1 MSPYFPYALDTVQPP
16 TFGLIVLS
24 VDETLEDDFRHL
36 ITANTARLHITRIP
50 SGAELTPETIAQMA
64 HDLPAAAALLP
75 KEARFDAIAYA
86 CTSGTAL
93 IGADRVTE
101 LIKAN
106 ATAAAV
112 TTPLTAALSAIHHL
126 GLKRVGIVSPYI
138 TSVAAPI
145 RAAFEATGI
154 KVPATL
160 SFGEEVEARVAR
172 IAGQSIMEAATHLAQ
187 QADVD
192 GIFLSCTNLR
202 TLGVIDALEAKLG
215 VPVLSSNQCLAWH
228 MARLSGLE
236 GKLTPVGR
244 LLSQTR

>member
-1 MSPYFPYALDTVQPP
+1 MSPYFPYTLDTEQPP

-24 VDETLEDDFRHL
+24 VDETLEDDFRRL
-36 ITANTARLHITRIP
+36 IPPQVARLHITRIP

-64 HDLPAAAALLP
+64 HDLPTAAALLP
-75 KEARFDAIAYA
+75 KEAQFDAIAYA

-112 TTPLTAALSAIHHL
+112 TTPLTAALTAIHHL
-126 GLKRVGIVSPYI
+126 GLQRVGIVSPYI
-138 TSVAAPI
+138 ASVAAPI
-145 RAAFEATGI
+145 RAAFQAAGI
-154 KVPATL
+154 EVPATL

-172 IAGQSIMEAATHLAQ
+172 ITGQSIMQAAADLAQ
-187 QADVD
+187 QAELD

-202 TLGVIDALEAKLG
+202 TLDIIDALEDSLG

-228 MARLSGLE
+228 MAQLAGIE
-236 GKLTPVGR
+236 GDLTQVGR
-244 LLSQTR
+244 LLSIAD